1 MAPARPG
8 SLASRWVRPWDLA
21 PPARIAIVED
31 DGVLRESLCDTIGR
45 IAGLRLLGAVA
56 TLEDALGLVAQQ
68 PEVFLVDLSLPD
80 GLGFDL
86 IKALRLR
93 APACKSI
100 VISVFGDVENVV
112 RAIEV
117 GADGYLL
124 KGAGL
129 EQVTDAIDTV
139 LAGGAPLSPAVAGHI
154 LRKLR
159 ADHRPPPQR
168 QAALTTRERE
178 VLEGLAKGLT
188 FKELAGLHG
197 ISAFTVGDHVK
208 AIYRKLEVN
217 SRSEAIFEAAQSGLI
232 KF

>member
-1 MAPARPG
+1 
-8 SLASRWVRPWDLA
+8 LA
-21 PPARIAIVED
+21 PARIAIVED
-31 DGVLRESLCDTIGR
+31 DEVLRESLSETIGS
-45 IAGLRLLGAVA
+45 IEGLRLIGAVA
-56 TLEDALGLVAQQ
+56 NLKEALGLVAQQ

-86 IKALRLR
+86 IKELRR
-93 APACKSI
+93 SAATCKAI

-124 KGAGL
+124 KGSGL
-129 EQVTDAIDTV
+129 DQVADAIATV

-159 ADHRPPPQR
+159 ADHRSPPQR
-168 QAALTTRERE
+168 QAALTSRERE

-188 FKELAGLHG
+188 FKELASLHG

-232 KF
+232 TF